1 MNTDLSEMLPTFTKK
16 KGEPSP
22 LPLLTQFHVDSNFVV
37 GVYQGTLSDF
47 DIIVKYRQFING
59 RWTNLRTPKHI
70 HWAVD
75 LLIKQNEN
83 PSATLKFIDFLIEY
97 WETVQPIRTA
107 KERDELFD
115 TLKLQNEVNK
125 EASNYAE
132 LAEKG
137 EYSVKFLL
145 LLAKLLMHQE
155 KTNYPGAYMFR
166 RLLEQL
172 KTSPDI
178 FSVVSTATFR

>member
-16 KGEPSP
+16 KGKP

-59 RWTNLRTPKHI
+59 RWTNPRTPKHI

-97 WETVQPIRTA
+97 WETVQPIKTA

-125 EASNYAE
+125 EASNYDE